1 MRYRKKPIE
10 VDAFRLTA
18 DVDILAPK
26 WFMKAVDAGRV
37 YIDRSI
43 NDGYAH
49 VYGATIETR
58 EGRMKA
64 KIGDYIIRGVNG
76 EIYLCKPDIFK
87 KTYEP
92 VRGGEEDETESH
104 KAVCG

>member
-10 VDAFRLTA
+10 VDAFRLT
-18 DVDILAPK
+18 
-26 WFMKAVDAGRV
+26 
-37 YIDRSI
+37 
-43 NDGYAH
+43 H
-49 VYGATIETR
+49 VYGATIDTR

-76 EIYLCKPDIFK
+76 EIYPCKPDIFK

-92 VRGGEEDETESH
+92 VRGGEKNETESH